1 MTLAHNIM
9 YLTHLYVI
17 QCMNTEIQDVL
28 CVLFTSQTTSVH
40 IFFIKP
46 VSPYLKCLFMSAA
59 THSYVYYQLSANSFK
74 H

>member
-28 CVLFTSQTTSVH
+28 YVLFTSQTTSVH

-46 VSPYLKCLFMSAA
+46 VSPYLKCLFMSTT
-59 THSYVYYQLSANSFK
+59 THSYVYYQLSAKSFK

>member
-28 CVLFTSQTTSVH
+28 YVLFTSQTTSVH

-46 VSPYLKCLFMSAA
+46 VSLI
-59 THSYVYYQLSANSFK
+59 
-74 H
+74 